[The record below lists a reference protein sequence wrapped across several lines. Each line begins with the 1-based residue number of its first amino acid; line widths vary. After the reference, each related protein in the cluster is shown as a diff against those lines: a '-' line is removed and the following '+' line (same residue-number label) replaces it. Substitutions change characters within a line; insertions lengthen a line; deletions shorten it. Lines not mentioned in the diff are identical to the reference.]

1 MTVSPKNNNAS
12 YWDSFAI
19 GPEDLQYL
27 TNHLFE
33 TEEPLSIRDLSQVLV
48 NRRLNKLAEEE
59 ASRKA
64 EAGFTYLPGK
74 SFQPGDKLNFPEL
87 DEVTGIVTTIRE
99 GDNPG
104 LGDFQV
110 IKVELEDGS
119 IKEFAT
125 EMQSHKLNQ
134 KDYLASS
141 GEVQNAETIMNL
153 RGRQIGARLRSALE
167 TQNDLVRIGDTWF
180 PHSLLIDVG
189 AGYLNLA
196 EAILD
201 SMAGGPIGIED
212 LMEQLELTDS
222 DENRKLLEFS
232 VNYALQEDPRFDEVG
247 TTRQFSWFLRR
258 LEPAEVLETPIYLR
272 AKQHS
277 IISEDLD
284 DDTYQL
290 LYDLDDELSFS
301 TEDIIDNEPTET
313 IRLTL
318 TYPHWRAG
326 SLPVTPLTSQV
337 LPSSLQSHTV
347 KIAFIDEQIQDPN
360 SAWVVR
366 DKYYAIGLR
375 DYFLDKNLIPGS
387 IIEISRTDDPG
398 VMKIDPEKKRS
409 NKEWIK
415 TVLVGVDGGLV
426 FALLRQPISAGF
438 NERMAVA
445 IPDPAGLDEVWKN
458 RQTKPPTLKADV
470 MRMMSELSKLNNQR
484 HVHFIDLYAAIN
496 VIRRTA
502 PMDLL
507 DVLRSSDDFF
517 HVGDHY
523 YHITEKP

>member
-347 KIAFIDEQIQDPN
+347 KIAFIDEQIQDPI

-366 DKYYAIGLR
+366 DKNYVIGLR
-375 DYFLDKNLIPGS
+375 DYYLDKNLIPGS